1 MVFLPEAR
9 SLAKWMFE
17 HAELASMHISYV
29 SPDVDL
35 RLTTDDHRSST
46 TSSPRPRSHLQTVMG
61 CRTRVASWFGFGPPR
76 SSFVQRAARPES
88 LSYADGVTAQAVS
101 ALLAAL
107 LILAIGV
114 SVLFRS
120 RKDRMYTSF
129 AAFTFVVSAWHLCT
143 FIDVTTESP
152 VMKWLSL
159 WAAATIPPTAI
170 RFFRIFLA
178 QPSIGGPKRGPR
190 VTLAWTLVAY
200 GGLIYSAIVQPIHEK
215 NWFTFPF
222 GIYVFGGLYRCV
234 YDLYMQYR
242 ATKKKVERTRIGYLA
257 LGGFVAVTL
266 TLTELLPRFDI
277 EWPSSVGNVLGIL
290 YLYFLSQ
297 TLFRNRLIDINELL
311 GKMAVLGTLVVL
323 LWAVY
328 GFLLYWIGA
337 GQKGLYLINALVAS
351 FVILILFEPVRSW
364 LENGINRWLL
374 RQRTELRGRIES
386 VRRELPGVVDVP
398 DMVVKI
404 ITALEES
411 RRVTD
416 GSVYLLDAD
425 GAGFDRAGYVGQAP
439 PERLDANAERALLD
453 RVRGGH
459 LDKDQLHRELGEL
472 TSPADAETKRPAL
485 IALQGRVDE
494 LHAGLIF
501 PLLGSAETEQ
511 GPWLLGLFCVR
522 DDRTESAF
530 DVDDIDTFRQLAI
543 GAARVIESSQVYERV
558 KERDRLAALGEMS
571 AGLAHEIRNPLGAIK
586 GAAQLLITADNKPA
600 GSATETAELLEIIVE
615 EANRLN
621 NVVTR
626 FLDYA
631 RAERPG
637 REGAGKVDL
646 NQILRKTEQLLRQ
659 DLPKTNEL
667 RVRLDDMLPQIA
679 GDPESL
685 MQVFLN
691 LGQNAL
697 QAMPDG
703 GTLEILTTRRRRSR
717 LGYGQFAE
725 VRFRDTG
732 IGIPRDKLKK
742 LFIPFYTTKQKGT
755 GLGLAISHRIVNQH
769 GGTIEVRS
777 TLGQGS
783 TFSVFLPAAEPV
795 PASKVEDITETG
807 RLTSLG
813 ALARNDPTP
822 ATTKPA
828 PGSDGVTTAGS
839 VVEPLPPSDS
849 MTDVPVMSDA
859 DAKGVG

>member
-1 MVFLPEAR
+1 MEN
-9 SLAKWMFE
+9 
-17 HAELASMHISYV
+17 
-29 SPDVDL
+29 D
-35 RLTTDDHRSST
+35 
-46 TSSPRPRSHLQTVMG
+46 
-61 CRTRVASWFGFGPPR
+61 
-76 SSFVQRAARPES
+76 
-88 LSYADGVTAQAVS
+88 AQAVS

-107 LILAIGV
+107 LILAVGT
-114 SVLFRS
+114 SVLLRS
-120 RKDRMYTSF
+120 RSDRMYTSF
-129 AAFTFVVSAWHLCT
+129 AAFSFTVSAWHLCT
-143 FIDVTTESP
+143 FVSAETKGGQ
-152 VMKWLSL
+152 VMHWLAL
-159 WAAATIPPTAI
+159 WAAATIPPTAV

-200 GGLIYSAIVQPIHEK
+200 LALIVSAIYRPGREPIHDTLY
-215 NWFTFPF
+215 FQVPF
-222 GIYVFGGLYRCV
+222 VLYVFGGLYRCV
-234 YDLYMQYR
+234 YDLYIQYR
-242 ATKKKVERTRIGYLA
+242 ATTKRVERTRVGYLA
-257 LGGFVAVTL
+257 LGGFVATTL
-266 TLTELLPRFDI
+266 TMTGTLKLGVTWLA
-277 EWPSSVGNVLGIL
+277 VGNVLGIL

-297 TLFRNRLIDINELL
+297 TLFRYRLIDLNELL
-311 GKMAVLGTLVVL
+311 GKMAVLGTLVML
-323 LWAVY
+323 LWAVN
-328 GFLLYWIGA
+328 GFLLYWMGSGSDA
-337 GQKGLYLINALVAS
+337 SKKDLYLLNALVAS

-364 LENGINRWLL
+364 LETGINRWLL
-374 RQRTELRGRIES
+374 RQRTELRGRLDM
-386 VRRELPGVVDVP
+386 VRRELPGVVDVA
-398 DMVVKI
+398 DMVQRI
-404 ITALEES
+404 TTALEES

-425 GAGFDRAGYVGQAP
+425 GAGFDRAAFIGQAP
-439 PERLDANAERALLD
+439 PERLDASAERPLLD
-453 RVRGGH
+453 RVRGGY
-459 LDKDQLHRELGEL
+459 LDKDQLARELEDL
-472 TSPADAETKRPAL
+472 AAATQPDTKRAAVTAL
-485 IALQGRVDE
+485 RRRLDE
-494 LHAGLIF
+494 LHAGVIF

-530 DVDDIDTFRQLAI
+530 DTDDLDTFRQLAA
-543 GAARVIESSQVYERV
+543 GAARVIESSQAYERV
-558 KERDRLAALGEMS
+558 KERDRLAALGEMA

-586 GAAQLLITADNKPA
+586 GAAQLLITD
-600 GSATETAELLEIIVE
+600 GTTAEPVSTTTEMVELLDIIVE

-631 RAERPG
+631 RSERPG

-646 NQILRKTEQLLRQ
+646 NQVVRKTVQLLQ
-659 DLPKTNEL
+659 QELPKATEL
-667 RVRLDDMLPQIA
+667 RVRIDEMLPSIA

-697 QAMPDG
+697 HAMPDG

-783 TFSVFLPAAEPV
+783 TFSVFLPAAEPLA
-795 PASKVEDITETG
+795 ASEVSDITETG
-807 RLTSLG
+807 GLRTV
-813 ALARNDPTP
+813 
-822 ATTKPA
+822 KPA
-828 PGSDGVTTAGS
+828 DRSDATPPAMPSPSAVATVGRQVESIPPGDSAEAPAVS
-839 VVEPLPPSDS
+839 EPLEPDAGEPPPGAATSI
-849 MTDVPVMSDA
+849 VAPA
-859 DAKGVG
+859 AAGEAAR

>member
-1 MVFLPEAR
+1 M
-9 SLAKWMFE
+9 
-17 HAELASMHISYV
+17 
-29 SPDVDL
+29 DV
-35 RLTTDDHRSST
+35 
-46 TSSPRPRSHLQTVMG
+46 
-61 CRTRVASWFGFGPPR
+61 
-76 SSFVQRAARPES
+76 
-88 LSYADGVTAQAVS
+88 QAVS

-107 LILAIGV
+107 LILAIGA
-114 SVLFRS
+114 SVLLRS
-120 RKDRMYTSF
+120 RSDRMFTAF
-129 AAFTFVVSAWHLCT
+129 AAFTFIVSAWHLCS
-143 FIDVTTESP
+143 FIDAATNSP
-152 VMKWLSL
+152 VMRWLSL

-190 VTLAWTLVAY
+190 VTLAWTFMAYLALV
-200 GGLIYSAIVQPIHEK
+200 YSAIVQPIHETI
-215 NWFTFPF
+215 WFAIPF
-222 GIYVFGGLYRCV
+222 GTYVFGGLYRCV
-234 YDLYMQYR
+234 YDMYMSYR
-242 ATKKKVERTRIGYLA
+242 ATTKRVERTRVGYLT
-257 LGGFVAVTL
+257 LGGFVATTL
-266 TLTELLPRFDI
+266 TLTDVLPRFDI
-277 EWPSSVGNVLGIL
+277 AAWPAVGNVLGIL

-297 TLFRNRLIDINELL
+297 TLFRYRLIDLNELL

-328 GFLLYWIGA
+328 GFLLYWIGG
-337 GQKGLYLINALVAS
+337 GQKGLYLLNALVAS
-351 FVILILFEPVRSW
+351 FVILILFEPVRNW

-374 RQRTELRGRIES
+374 RQRTELRGRLEA

-398 DMVVKI
+398 DMVTRI
-404 ITALEES
+404 TTALEES

-416 GSVYLLDAD
+416 ASVYLLDAD
-425 GAGFDRAGYVGQAP
+425 GAGFDRAGFIGQAP

-453 RVRGGH
+453 RVRGGQ
-459 LDKDQLHRELGEL
+459 LDREVLHREIEELAGSPEGE
-472 TSPADAETKRPAL
+472 AKRAPL
-485 IALQGRVDE
+485 IALRGRIDE
-494 LHAGLIF
+494 LHAALIF

-522 DDRTESAF
+522 DDRAESAF
-530 DVDDIDTFRQLAI
+530 DADDLDTFRQLAI
-543 GAARVIESSQVYERV
+543 GAARVIESSQAYERV
-558 KERDRLAALGEMS
+558 KERDRLAALGEMA

-586 GAAQLLITADNKPA
+586 GAAQLLITSDGKPA
-600 GSATETAELLEIIVE
+600 TTTAAASETAELLEIIVE

-646 NQILRKTEQLLRQ
+646 NTVVRKTEQLLRQ
-659 DLPKTNEL
+659 ELTRDHQHKIEL

-697 QAMPDG
+697 QAMPEG
-703 GTLEILTTRRRRSR
+703 GTIEILTTRRRRSR

-777 TLGQGS
+777 TIGQGS

-795 PASKVEDITETG
+795 PAGKVEDITETG
-807 RLTSLG
+807 RLSLG
-813 ALARNDPTP
+813 ALARDEYTSVNRPPRTDPTP
-822 ATTKPA
+822 AGVPEAPQDAGEPAAVATTPEMQVESIPA
-828 PGSDGVTTAGS
+828 DEESGVRPHPQPDGVG
-839 VVEPLPPSDS
+839 
-849 MTDVPVMSDA
+849 
-859 DAKGVG
+859 